1 MSIPIAGRYG
11 ALVALM
17 AISFSCAVAQEKL
30 PCEHAPKDWPVH
42 HTGAIVDD
50 ISGCCSDLADLAQR
64 SEIIVRGEVTD
75 CIGRLSQDK
84 REVWTDYTISIQE
97 IFRQAGKSSLAPGT
111 KIQVTR
117 LGGYFLFDDH
127 RGLEYDVGSSPIP
140 EEISG
145 IFFFGP
151 CNFPDCTTGYQFAV
165 GVLGTISLENGQ
177 VSCSA
182 KPHRVWKPY
191 CGTTASSFIST
202 LKQKVPSSDYI
213 YKYGFLTTLEGTLIE
228 RKVNGA
234 SEDGETPSKDG
245 QDNILVLQ
253 LEHPITVE
261 PPADAK
267 SDVSLEVARDIRE
280 VQLFVGHSP
289 SAEVRRL
296 VGEAVVATGA
306 LKKVVAPSENTKV
319 WFDIIALHAK

>member
-1 MSIPIAGRYG
+1 MSMPIAGRCG
-11 ALVALM
+11 VLVALM

-30 PCEHAPKDWPVH
+30 PCERAPKDSPVR

-50 ISGCCSDLADLAQR
+50 ISGCCTDLADLAYR

-75 CIGRLSQDK
+75 CIGRLSLDK

-97 IFRQAGKSSLAPGT
+97 IYRQAGKSSLAPGT

-140 EEISG
+140 EEIPG
-145 IFFFGP
+145 IFFFSP

-182 KPHRVWKPY
+182 KLHRVWKPY
-191 CGTTASSFIST
+191 CGTTADSFISA
-202 LKQKVPSSDYI
+202 LKQKVPTSDNI
-213 YKYGFLTTLEGTLIE
+213 YRYDILTTLEGTLIE

-245 QDNILVLQ
+245 QYSILILQ

-261 PPADAK
+261 PPANAK
-267 SDVSLEVARDIRE
+267 VNVSLEVARDILE
-280 VQLFVGHSP
+280 VQLFVGRSP

-296 VGEAVVATGA
+296 VGQAVEATGW
-306 LKKVVAPSENTKV
+306 LKTAAAPSQNTKV
-319 WFDIIALHAK
+319 RFDIIALHAK